1 MGDEA
6 GGGKMEERGEEGEDE
21 GGWKR
26 EDDGWRP
33 EEDPLKIRSE
43 KSYIAEKI

>member
-1 MGDEA
+1 
-6 GGGKMEERGEEGEDE
+6 MEERGEEGEDE
-21 GGWKR
+21 GGGKR
-26 EDDGWRP
+26 EEDGWRP

>member
-1 MGDEA
+1 
-6 GGGKMEERGEEGEDE
+6 MEERGEEGEDE